1 MNISLEL
8 IKTEEKRILKN
19 LGELYI
25 YELSQYSPMDVNNLG
40 LYDDLDD
47 LDLYWK
53 EKNRYPYFIKVDNK
67 LAGFVLV
74 CDDRQIEEIKSN
86 YAIDD
91 FFILYKYKR
100 QGIGKY
106 CAKYIFEKYK
116 GKWQIW
122 FHPNNKSAKIFWTK
136 TIDEYTKG
144 KFEVIKN
151 NEPFWDGSIGDT
163 LVFDS

>member
-8 IKTEEKRILKN
+8 VKIEEKQILKN

-25 YELSQYSPMDVNNLG
+25 YELSQYSPMDINDLG

-47 LDLYWK
+47 LDLYWT
-53 EKNRYPYFIKVDNK
+53 EENRYPFFIRVDNK
-67 LAGFVLV
+67 LVGFVLV
-74 CDDRQIEEIKSN
+74 FDGRQIEEIASN
-86 YAIDD
+86 YSIDD
-91 FFILYKYKR
+91 FFVMYQYKR

-106 CAKYIFEKYK
+106 CARYIFDKFK

-122 FHPNNKSAKIFWTK
+122 FHPKNEAAKNFWISAV
-136 TIDEYTKG
+136 DEYTKG
-144 KFEVIKN
+144 RFEVNKN
-151 NEPFWDGSIGDT
+151 NTPYYDGTVGNT